1 MRAMAYSEDLAD
13 RIRDL
18 VEGAD
23 GLTEQR
29 MFGGLAFLVNGN
41 MAVAA
46 SGQGGL
52 LVRVDP
58 DEAEAW
64 IDGERVAPM
73 VMQGRE
79 MRGWL
84 RVVGDLADAE
94 LKLWVMRGVGFARS
108 LPPKSKPRP
117 GSSGGGGGSARPGRR

>member
-1 MRAMAYSEDLAD
+1 MAYDQEVAE

-18 VEGAD
+18 LAGED
-23 GLTEQR
+23 GLSEQP

-41 MAVAA
+41 MAVAV

-58 DEAEAW
+58 DQAEEW
-64 IDGERVAPM
+64 IDGDRVTPM
-73 VMQGRE
+73 VMRGRE

-84 RVVGDLADAE
+84 RVATDPTGHE
-94 LKLWVMRGVGFARS
+94 LELWASRGLGYARA
-108 LPPKSKPRP
+108 LPPKRK
-117 GSSGGGGGSARPGRR
+117 

>member
-1 MRAMAYSEDLAD
+1 VAYDQEIAG

-18 VEGAD
+18 LAGED
-23 GLTEQR
+23 RLSEQP

-41 MAVAA
+41 MAVAV

-64 IDGERVAPM
+64 IDDERVTPM
-73 VMQGRE
+73 VMRGRE

-84 RVVGDLADAE
+84 RVATEPADPTGRKLE
-94 LKLWVMRGVGFARS
+94 LWVSRGFRYART
-108 LPPKSKPRP
+108 LPPKKK
-117 GSSGGGGGSARPGRR
+117 